1 MFFLL
6 QVCFWIEA
14 ALAFSLKSIG
24 TGFFAPVVL
33 FLPKSNTGK
42 RCSRGCVFLAWG
54 STGQGVKLR
63 RSQVERARN
72 LQDEKKSKFEELLVR
87 IFENFALQISRLE
100 DLSICV
106 FAYQKV
112 WGCEDEKICRCE
124 EDTKLK
130 KGCENERMRLCEELK
145 VWGQEYK

>member
-14 ALAFSLKSIG
+14 ALAFRIYWDRVFCSC
-24 TGFFAPVVL
+24 VL

-42 RCSRGCVFLAWG
+42 RCSCGCVFLAWG

-63 RSQVERARN
+63 RFQVERARN
-72 LQDEKKSKFEELLVR
+72 LQDEKKSFEELLV
-87 IFENFALQISRLE
+87 ILCENFALQISRLE